1 MRAVLCR
8 QLDGPGGLKVEE
20 VAQPDPAA
28 GEMRIRVRAAGV
40 NFADT
45 LLVTGRY
52 QIRPEPPFTPGME
65 IAGEI
70 EALGPG
76 VHGLEPGERVMATL
90 AYGGFA
96 EKVVARAIDVVR
108 IPDRVDHVAAAA
120 LAVAYGTAHGAL
132 TWAARLRA
140 AETLAVH
147 GAAGGVGL
155 AAVECGKALGAR
167 VIATARGR
175 DRLEVARAHGADDLI
190 DTGSE
195 DVRERLRELTGKRGV
210 DVVFDPVGGE
220 LFTASL
226 RAIAWEGRL
235 VIVGF
240 ASGEIPK
247 IPANLLLVKNA
258 HAQGFYWGS
267 YRDHDPGRVRSSF
280 ETLLGWQAEGVIRPH
295 VSEVLPL
302 EAAGKALQRLIDRK
316 STGKVVLKID

>member
-8 QLDGPGGLKVEE
+8 QLDGPGGLRVEDAPRPEPGRGE
-20 VAQPDPAA
+20 V
-28 GEMRIRVRAAGV
+28 RVRVRAAGV

-45 LLVTGRY
+45 LLVAGRY
-52 QIRPEPPFTPGME
+52 QIKPELPFTPGME

-76 VHGLEPGERVMATL
+76 VEGLDVGERVMATL

-96 EKVVARAIDVVR
+96 EEVVARALDVVR
-108 IPDRVDHVAAAA
+108 VPNAVSDVAAAG

-132 TWAARLRA
+132 SWAARLA
-140 AETLAVH
+140 AGETLVVH

-175 DRLEVARAHGADDLI
+175 DKLEVARAHGADQLI

-195 DVRERLRELTGKRGV
+195 DVRERLRELTGSRGV

-226 RAIAWEGRL
+226 RAIAWEGRI

-240 ASGEIPK
+240 ASNDIPK

-258 HAQGFYWGS
+258 HALGFYWGS
-267 YRDHDPGRVRSSF
+267 YRAHDPERVRQSF
-280 ETLLGWQAEGVIRPH
+280 EVLLRWQADGLIRPH

-302 EAAGKALQRLIDRK
+302 ESAGDALQRLIDRK
-316 STGKVVLKID
+316 STGKVVLNVD